1 MYYFKIVRAFSNS
14 LLITWSP
21 PKDKSIIVRE
31 YTLGWGKGVPDVY
44 KEKINPKIRQYE
56 IKNLGK
62 Y

>member
-1 MYYFKIVRAFSNS
+1 M
-14 LLITWSP
+14 
-21 PKDKSIIVRE
+21 RE